1 MITLTE
7 RVDIQAPFEKL
18 DAWADN
24 FEEEFVKWSPLHLKC
39 ELFDKG
45 IKKGDRVRF
54 YEIVM
59 GMDYDVT
66 GTIIESERDKDHFR
80 ISFESDKKTAIITF
94 EGQRTPEGC
103 SFSHTESFGM
113 QTPIIR
119 PIMNFLIFKVFF
131 KKKANWALI
140 RDDMKLDNIYLSN
153 ILSKGEYPER
163 IPVEDVKK
171 YSPKDLIETL
181 KLQRG

>member
-7 RVDIQAPFEKL
+7 RVDIQAPFEEL

-80 ISFESDKKTAIITF
+80 ISYESDKKTAIITF

-113 QTPIIR
+113 QTPIIG

>member
-1 MITLTE
+1 MVTLIETAN
-7 RVDIQAPFEKL
+7 IPAPFEKL

-24 FEEEFVKWSPLHLKC
+24 FEEEFVKWSPLHLEC

-59 GMDYDVT
+59 GLDYDVT
-66 GTIIESERDKDHFR
+66 GTIIESERDKDHFK

-113 QTPIIR
+113 QTPVIG
-119 PIMNFLIFKVFF
+119 PIMNFLIFKVLFR
-131 KKKANWALI
+131 KKSNWDLI
-140 RDDMKLDNIYLSN
+140 MDDMKLDNIYLSN

-163 IPVEDVKK
+163 IPIEDVKK
-171 YSPKDLIETL
+171 YAPKDLMG
-181 KLQRG
+181 KMNG